1 MNLPDVELRASQA
14 RTTQAVDIVAF
25 VDAQEIP
32 FQYFG
37 TPYRL
42 APVPGGEKLY
52 ALLCDELR
60 RSSKIGIACVVIHAR
75 QHLAAL
81 TPQGRSLM
89 LTTLRWMNE
98 MDDDASGIDTSGVD
112 TSGVDT
118 SGVDALYLDD
128 AGSDELLFASRKV
141 SATPQAGGFDLDYMG
156 AAWPHAFQPGITAL
170 EEQMM
175 KDKKTAGILV
185 EELDGLLD
193 DDEYIDEMY
202 LTPAL
207 RRNPHPVNGYA
218 MRAGRSQGQ
227 RPAAPSLHGRHGG
240 KTGHHLGASLGRR
253 RRFG

>member
-1 MNLPDVELRASQA
+1 MNLPDVELRAPQVK
-14 RTTQAVDIVAF
+14 TTQAVDILAF

-60 RSSKIGIACVVIHAR
+60 RNSKIGIACVVIHAR

-81 TPQGRSLM
+81 TSQGQSLM

-98 MDDDASGIDTSGVD
+98 MDADDDVRSEDLTI
-112 TSGVDT
+112 
-118 SGVDALYLDD
+118 
-128 AGSDELLFASRKV
+128 ASRM
-141 SATPQAGGFDLDYMG
+141 AMAAPQAGGFDLDYME
-156 AAWPHAFQPGITAL
+156 ATWPQAFQPGIPAL

-193 DDEYIDEMY
+193 DDDFIDESY
-202 LTPAL
+202 LTPDL

-218 MRAGRSQGQ
+218 MRAAGRQGQ
-227 RPAAPSLHGRHGG
+227 RTTTTASSLHGRHGG
-240 KTGHHLGASLGRR
+240 KASHQVGHPSGRR

>member
-1 MNLPDVELRASQA
+1 MTLPDVELPTPHVK
-14 RTTQAVDIVAF
+14 TTQAVDILAF
-25 VDAQEIP
+25 IDAQEIP

-52 ALLCDELR
+52 ELLCDELR
-60 RSSKIGIACVVIHAR
+60 RTSKIGIACVVIHAR

-81 TPQGRSLM
+81 TPQGQSLM

-98 MDDDASGIDTSGVD
+98 SDAGDDARVTG
-112 TSGVDT
+112 
-118 SGVDALYLDD
+118 
-128 AGSDELLFASRKV
+128 DELGLASRMAMAV
-141 SATPQAGGFDLDYMG
+141 PHASGFDHDYME
-156 AAWPHAFQPGITAL
+156 ATWHQAFQPGIPAL

-193 DDEYIDEMY
+193 DDEFIDESY

-207 RRNPHPVNGYA
+207 RRSAHPVNGYA
-218 MRAGRSQGQ
+218 IRAARKRGPHARNVRAASGLSALSALSGPSSGFAG
-227 RPAAPSLHGRHGG
+227 RPAA
-240 KTGHHLGASLGRR
+240 GRR
-253 RRFG
+253 RRG